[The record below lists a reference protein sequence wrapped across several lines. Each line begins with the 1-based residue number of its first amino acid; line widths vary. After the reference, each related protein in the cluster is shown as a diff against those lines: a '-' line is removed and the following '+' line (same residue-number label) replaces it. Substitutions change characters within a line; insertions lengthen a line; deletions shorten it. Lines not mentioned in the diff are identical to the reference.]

1 MSTDNK
7 PYKPY
12 VHNLADLTFRPAGCN
27 GAMRSYTAKP
37 AGQFRRL
44 LFQKILES
52 AWCCRPFSMCLP
64 HALAR

>member
-1 MSTDNK
+1 MS
-7 PYKPY
+7 KPY

-44 LFQKILES
+44 LFQKIFFLLNHKCQGK
-52 AWCCRPFSMCLP
+52 ANKAFSI
-64 HALAR
+64 